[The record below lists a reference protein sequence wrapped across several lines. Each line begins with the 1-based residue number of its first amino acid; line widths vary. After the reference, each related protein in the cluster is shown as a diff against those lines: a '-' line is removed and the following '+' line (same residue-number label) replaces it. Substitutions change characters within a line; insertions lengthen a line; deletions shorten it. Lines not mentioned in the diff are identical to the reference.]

1 AFGMALNGVFT
12 AIWLP
17 TFMLSVGIS

>member
-17 TFMLSVGIS
+17 TLMLSFGTP